1 MAVAA
6 MVGMYFLPS
15 FHLVIALQMSA
26 DPKTHKKPTTN
37 PTNYLHQYLAD
48 EDILSTHPLPD
59 SRIEA
64 LKKLLVNHSETSTHS
79 DLDSIWLKLKLQ

>member
-48 EDILSTHPLPD
+48 EDILSTHPLRMHNAKMPVPYGYT
-59 SRIEA
+59 A
-64 LKKLLVNHSETSTHS
+64 LPS
-79 DLDSIWLKLKLQ
+79 WGRRG